1 MSKRMAYHA
10 SHDSL
15 TGLPN
20 RREFENQLELAIMT
34 ASLENRHHV
43 ICYMDLDQFKIVNDT
58 CGHIAGD
65 ELLKQ
70 LASVLKTVIRESDIL
85 ARLGGD
91 EFGLLLTGCSV
102 KVAEKIAEKFRRI
115 VEEFRFHWD
124 SKTFKVGVSIG
135 LVPIYKD
142 SGDMSYILSAA
153 DSACYLAKEH
163 GRNRIHTYTI
173 NDATLAKHTDE
184 MNWTHRI
191 HDALENDR
199 FVLYGQEII
208 SVFGVTPGYHEVLIR
223 MIGDD
228 GKIIPPMA
236 FLTAA
241 ERYNLISDIDLW
253 VIRNTLD
260 FFSQLDESYHKISIN
275 LSGQTLGNSRAMSRI
290 IQYIDESKVSPERI
304 CFEITE
310 TAMISNLNSAKRF
323 VSTLRGF
330 GCKMA
335 LDDFGSGLSSF
346 SYLKNLPVNY
356 LKIDGDF
363 VRNMDS
369 DEINAAMVE
378 SIIQVGHKMGL
389 EIIAEYVE
397 NDAILEKLKT
407 MGANYAQGYGIAK
420 PKPLE
425 DIVKPTTPA
434 IKQAKVKL

>member
-1 MSKRMAYHA
+1 
-10 SHDSL
+10 
-15 TGLPN
+15 
-20 RREFENQLELAIMT
+20 
-34 ASLENRHHV
+34 
-43 ICYMDLDQFKIVNDT
+43 
-58 CGHIAGD
+58 
-65 ELLKQ
+65 
-70 LASVLKTVIRESDIL
+70 
-85 ARLGGD
+85 
-91 EFGLLLTGCSV
+91 
-102 KVAEKIAEKFRRI
+102 
-115 VEEFRFHWD
+115 
-124 SKTFKVGVSIG
+124 
-135 LVPIYKD
+135 
-142 SGDMSYILSAA
+142 
-153 DSACYLAKEH
+153 
-163 GRNRIHTYTI
+163 
-173 NDATLAKHTDE
+173 
-184 MNWTHRI
+184 
-191 HDALENDR
+191 
-199 FVLYGQEII
+199 
-208 SVFGVTPGYHEVLIR
+208 
-223 MIGDD
+223 
-228 GKIIPPMA
+228 
-236 FLTAA
+236 
-241 ERYNLISDIDLW
+241 
-253 VIRNTLD
+253 
-260 FFSQLDESYHKISIN
+260 
-275 LSGQTLGNSRAMSRI
+275 MSRI